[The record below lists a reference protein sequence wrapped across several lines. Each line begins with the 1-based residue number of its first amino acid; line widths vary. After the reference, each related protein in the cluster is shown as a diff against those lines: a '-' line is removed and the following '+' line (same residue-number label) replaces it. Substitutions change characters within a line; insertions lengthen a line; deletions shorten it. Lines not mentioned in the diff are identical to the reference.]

1 MKNIYRILFVLIL
14 VQTACVRDEDR
25 KNRVAEGIPS
35 ELSVKVKPMCN
46 SVVTRATSSEY
57 DESKI
62 NNLYVFVC
70 DGDGSVVSRKY
81 FSYEDILSFTID
93 DIIYLPSINVLSGE
107 NREIALIANVDFDI
121 MDITHEDLDDVE
133 SDEELHNIISS
144 IVQNSVERGSSFLMS
159 GFLSDVTIEH
169 GGSTSVIVPMTRV
182 DAKITFNVATK
193 EGVEF
198 YPTNWSVVN
207 LPKHVELFKSDSD
220 DNTDVLRQKSEDMY
234 FNSQVMNFEGTGD
247 MRGKTF
253 SFYMLEHKIIPNN
266 NIPESINGTTLTDNE
281 RYALRE
287 KQEKIAIGVSN
298 LVTNGDFVYAPVH
311 ATYVKIKGRVYYN
324 ETDELGNVVKVNAE
338 VIYYVHL
345 GNTNNDVNDYTVLR
359 NTHYIY
365 NITINSINDII
376 VEVDSRDDEEDKEP
390 RPGAEG
396 NVIRSQHEYEID
408 AYFGTSVIAF
418 DAADVNSNISWY
430 VRTPF
435 CEGPG
440 NVSNPPEDIKWVY
453 FKLNKKGEN
462 GNYKTSYA
470 TYPGSSSKYADD
482 KNFTTEEDYSQYI
495 QDYNSGTDKLV
506 NVRQLVDILKH
517 AKEHNVNSDELNLF
531 DANSKFTVT
540 AFVNEFYY
548 DYNPLNEDTPLTE
561 TEKRNYWKRFVNR
574 NKRLMNILSETYYSK
589 DGMSCK
595 SVAFYSLKQSAI
607 ETLYNIEDTED
618 FTAWGTQ
625 TIQDNNIYIY
635 DPYYS
640 VYPKWNSDGNNSSN
654 NGRKNSLRIIKEL
667 RLENKGD
674 DNADLRWDD
683 IIDPATWTIRD
694 KYNYA
699 KYIWIAHNRDIN
711 GNGIIDDNE
720 IKWYLA
726 AESQLID
733 LWIGI
738 DSYDAN
744 ARLYQYDDWSDE
756 SQKRQ
761 YYCSSTMSS
770 RNSSGN
776 RRDIVRIMWSS
787 EGASMSDSDP
797 SWLKG
802 VDGQNGVNAKVHY
815 RSLRNLGIGD
825 DDFNTVP
832 DDIAD
837 VYVTEKDGK
846 KYPTIKLKRL
856 NPKSIRNYTQKHE
869 LVEHGEREAANRP
882 YSAFEVYYK
891 NQDNSHKWS
900 AYKEEI
906 ANGGSFCPEGYRLPN
921 QRELILMVSKMRN
934 AIQSNGGWPQYTAC
948 RTSFSFYNEN
958 NCRVGFTTDTGNGLH
973 VLLINKKGEGSPNSV
988 DHSFRARCIRDI
1000 TE

>member
-1 MKNIYRILFVLIL
+1 MMKNIYRILFVFIL
-14 VQTACVRDEDR
+14 VLTACE
-25 KNRVAEGIPS
+25 KNEGEKNIVIDGIPS
-35 ELSVKVKPMCN
+35 DLFIKVKPICN

-93 DIIYLPSINVLSGE
+93 DIIYLPSINVSSGE

-121 MDITHEDLDDVE
+121 MDITHDALDNVE
-133 SDEELHNIISS
+133 SNADLHNMISS

-182 DAKITFNVATK
+182 DAKVTFNVATK

-207 LPKHVELFKSDSD
+207 LPKHVELFKSNSD
-220 DNTDVLRQKSEDMY
+220 DNTDLLKEKSEDMY

-253 SFYMLEHKIIPNN
+253 SFYMLEHKITPNN
-266 NIPESINGTTLTDNE
+266 KIPESINGTTLTDNE

-287 KQEKIAIGVSN
+287 KQEKIPVGVSN
-298 LVTNGDFVYAPVH
+298 LVTNGDFIYAPKY

-324 ETDELGNVVKVNAE
+324 ETDELGNIVRVSAE

-345 GNTNNDVNDYTVLR
+345 GNTNRDVNDYTVLR

-365 NITINSINDII
+365 NITINSVNDII
-376 VEVDSRDDEEDKEP
+376 VEVDSRDNEEDKEP

-418 DAADVNSNISWY
+418 DAVDVNDNLSWY

-435 CEGPG
+435 SEGAG
-440 NVSNPPEDIKWVY
+440 NSSNPPKDIKWVY
-453 FKLNKKGEN
+453 FKLNKLGEN
-462 GNYKTSYA
+462 GIYNSSFE
-470 TYPGSSSKYADD
+470 TYPGESFKYSDNM
-482 KNFTTEEDYSQYI
+482 NFTEETGYECFVNDY
-495 QDYNSGTDKLV
+495 KLV
-506 NVRQLVDILKH
+506 NVQQLVDILRH
-517 AKEHNVNSDELNLF
+517 AKDHCDLNDDLNLF
-531 DANSKFTVT
+531 DKINKFTVT

-548 DYNPLNEDTPLTE
+548 DYNPLNEEIPLTE
-561 TEKRNYWKRFVNR
+561 IEKRNYWKRFVNR

-595 SVAFYSLKQSAI
+595 SVAFYSLKQSSI
-607 ETLYNIEDTED
+607 ETMYNVDDTDD

-625 TIQDNNIYIY
+625 TIQDDNLYLY
-635 DPYYS
+635 DPYDTL
-640 VYPKWNSDGNNSSN
+640 YPKWNSDGNNSSN

-667 RLENKGD
+667 RLEIKGD
-674 DNADLRWDD
+674 DNADLRWDE
-683 IIDPATWTIRD
+683 IIDTDTWTIKD

-699 KYIWIAHNRDIN
+699 KYIWIAHNRDTN
-711 GNGIIDDNE
+711 GNGIIDDEE

-726 AESQLID
+726 AETQLAD

-738 DSYDAN
+738 DSYDAG

-776 RRDIVRIMWSS
+776 KRDIVRIMWSS

-802 VDGQNGVNAKVHY
+802 IDGNGVNAKVHY
-815 RSLRNLGIGD
+815 RSLRNLGIED
-825 DDFNTVP
+825 DDFNTIP
-832 DDIAD
+832 DDISE
-837 VYVTEKDGK
+837 VSVVERDGK

-856 NPKSIRNYTQKHE
+856 NPKSIRNYTQKNE
-869 LVEHGEREAANRP
+869 LVEHGERDAANRP

-891 NQDNSHKWS
+891 NQDNAHKWS

-906 ANGGSFCPEGYRLPN
+906 ANGGSFCPDGYRLPN
-921 QRELILMVSKMRN
+921 QRELILMVSKMQN

-948 RTSFSFYNEN
+948 RTSFSFYNEEN
-958 NCRVGFTTDTGNGLH
+958 SRVGFTTDTKDGLH
-973 VLLINKKGEGSPNSV
+973 ILLINKKGVGSPNSV